1 MVPLIVIVCMS
12 WAVFWIDPDQLG
24 IQIGVASTSI
34 LTLIAFLFSL
44 SSVLPPISYLTRMD
58 FFVFSSLVLVFL
70 AFAEAMTTCT
80 LAVKGRMPVGR
91 RIDARARWIFPGT
104 FAIILAIFLFV
115 GR

>member
-12 WAVFWIDPDQLG
+12 WAVFWINPDQLG
-24 IQIGVASTSI
+24 VQIGVASTSI

-70 AFAEAMTTCT
+70 AFGEAMLTCT
-80 LAVKGRMPVGR
+80 LATQDRLSLAR
-91 RIDARARWIFPGT
+91 RIDVFARWIFPLSFVSVLVT
-104 FAIILAIFLFV
+104 FLFI